1 MTCTFLKAKKATKDN
16 RGPEELKKED
26 IDASVVPIDVE
37 KALLAESTK

>member
-26 IDASVVPIDVE
+26 IDASVVPSDVE